1 MASGSFNLSR
11 TGSTS
16 SYISFKCNWSSK
28 SNGTAANS
36 STVYVDVIATKSS
49 SSTSNTWGTHSTS
62 ANVNGESK
70 SAGGSFTLAPG
81 SSITLLSKS
90 FTVPHNSDGS
100 KSTTISVSVGGDVM
114 WGSGSASITLD
125 KIPRQAS
132 ITGADNFNDEGNPK
146 ITYSN
151 PAGNSVSSLRA
162 CISLTG
168 ATDDI
173 AYRDVSKTGTSYTFN
188 LTDTERN
195 ILRTACPTSN
205 SRTVYF
211 YLETVISGSTYRER
225 LGKTLTIVNGNPT
238 FTDFEYKDT
247 NEKVAS
253 ITGNNQVLVK
263 GLSNLEVTVS
273 SSNKMVA
280 NKGSSAN
287 KYIATIDNTNVNS
300 NYSTNDLIINLGSI
314 SSAGTKRLNVRAYD
328 SRNNSTLVYK
338 DIIVYDYDKP
348 VINATVNRLNNFE
361 NQTTLQVSGTYS
373 RLTIDE
379 VDKNIVTTLQ
389 YRYCEVNEINEE
401 WSEWQD
407 LTATIENGTFSCNDV
422 ILSLDNTKAFK
433 FEIRAI
439 DNLDSNSVELPLD
452 VGQAIFF
459 ISSNKK
465 ACYINGQEILTYDIV
480 DEW

>member
-90 FTVPHNSDGS
+90 FIVPHNSDGS

-151 PAGNSVSSLRA
+151 PAGNSVSSLQA
-162 CISLTG
+162 CIASSDGNTIY
-168 ATDDI
+168 AN
-173 AYRDVSKTGTSYTFN
+173 YRDISKTGSSYTFN
-188 LTDTERN
+188 LTDDERK
-195 ILRTACPTSN
+195 ILRNATPNSN
-205 SRTVYF
+205 SLSVKF
-211 YLETVISGSTYRER
+211 YVRTVISGTYYYSTSS
-225 LGKTLTIVNGNPT
+225 KTMTIVNGNPT
-238 FTDFEYKDT
+238 FTNFEYKDT
-247 NEKVAS
+247 NEKVTS

-263 GLSNLEVTVS
+263 GLSNLEVTIS

-300 NYSTNDLIINLGSI
+300 NYSANDLIINLGNI

-338 DIIVYDYDKP
+338 DITVYDYDKP

-373 RLTIDE
+373 RLTIDD
-379 VDKNIVTTLQ
+379 VDKNIVNTLQ
-389 YRYCEVNEINEE
+389 YRYCEVDGE

>member
-1 MASGSFNLSR
+1 MASGSFNLTR

-16 SYISFKCNWSSK
+16 SYVTFVCNWSSK
-28 SNGTAANS
+28 SNGTSANS
-36 STVYVDVIATKSS
+36 STVYVEVIAKKSS

-62 ANVNGESK
+62 ASVDEESK
-70 SAGGSFTLAPG
+70 SAGGSFTLTPG
-81 SSITLLSKS
+81 GSVTLLSKS
-90 FTVPHNSDGS
+90 YTVDHDSDGS
-100 KSTTISVSVGGDVM
+100 KTTTISVEVGGNVIYAN
-114 WGSGSASITLD
+114 GSASITLD
-125 KIPRQAS
+125 KIPRQAT
-132 ITGADNFNDEGNPK
+132 ITGADNFNDEGNPN

-151 PAGNSVSSLRA
+151 PAGNSVSSLQA
-162 CISLTG
+162 CITSSDGNTMY
-168 ATDDI
+168 AD
-173 AYRDVSKTGTSYTFN
+173 YRDISKTGSSYTFN
-188 LTDTERN
+188 LTDNERET
-195 ILRTACPTSN
+195 LRNATPNSN
-205 SRTVYF
+205 SLSVKFYVRTI
-211 YLETVISGSTYRER
+211 ISGSYYYSNVS
-225 LGKTLTIVNGNPT
+225 KTMTITNGNPT

-247 NEKVAS
+247 NDKVTS
-253 ITGNNQVLVK
+253 VTGNNQALVK
-263 GLSNLEVTVS
+263 GLSNLEVTIS

-287 KYIATIDNTNVNS
+287 KYIATIENTNVNS
-300 NYSTNDLIINLGSI
+300 IYSEEDLVMNLGNI
-314 SSAGTKRLNVRAYD
+314 SSSGTKRLNVRAYD

-338 DIIVYDYDKP
+338 DITVYDYDKP

-373 RLTIDE
+373 KLTIDE
-379 VDKNIVTTLQ
+379 VDKNIVNTLQ
-389 YRYCEVNEINEE
+389 YRYCEVDGD

-433 FEIRAI
+433 FEIQAI

>member
-1 MASGSFNLSR
+1 MASGSFNLTR

-16 SYISFKCNWSSK
+16 SYVTFVCNWSSK
-28 SNGTAANS
+28 SNGTSANS
-36 STVYVDVIATKSS
+36 STVYVDVIASKSS
-49 SSTSNTWGTHSTS
+49 SSSSNTWGTHSTS
-62 ANVNGESK
+62 ANVNGSSQ
-70 SAGGSFTLAPG
+70 SASGSFTLAPG

-125 KIPRQAS
+125 KIPRQAT
-132 ITGADNFNDEGNPK
+132 ITDADNFNDEGNPK

-151 PAGNSVSSLRA
+151 PAGNSVSSLQA

-168 ATDDI
+168 SEDDI
-173 AYRDVSKTGTSYTFN
+173 SYRDISKTESSYTFY
-188 LTDTERN
+188 LTDAERE
-195 ILRTACPTSN
+195 ILRNATTNSN
-205 SRTVYF
+205 SLTVKFYVRTI
-211 YLETVISGSTYRER
+211 ISGTTYYSNISR
-225 LGKTLTIVNGNPT
+225 TMTIINGNPT
-238 FTDFEYKDT
+238 FTDFDYKDT
-247 NEKVAS
+247 NEKVTS
-253 ITGNNQVLVK
+253 ITGNEQVLVK
-263 GLSNLEVTVS
+263 GLSNLEVTIS

-280 NKGSSAN
+280 NKGSSPN

-300 NYSTNDLIINLGSI
+300 TYTEEGLAMNLGNI
-314 SSAGTKRLNVRAYD
+314 SSSGTKRLNVRAYD

-338 DIIVYDYDKP
+338 DITVYDYDKP

-361 NQTTLQVSGTYS
+361 NQTTLQVNGTYS
-373 RLTIDE
+373 RLNIDE
-379 VDKNIVTTLQ
+379 IDKNIVNTLQ
-389 YRYCEVNEINEE
+389 YRYCEVDGD

-433 FEIRAI
+433 FEIQAI
-439 DNLDSNSVELPLD
+439 DNLDSNSVELSLD
-452 VGQAIFF
+452 IGQAIFF

-465 ACYINGQEILTYDIV
+465 ACYINGQEILTYEIV